1 MPQLAYIT
9 RGNASPQGKPRVYFC
24 CHPADQA
31 AFLQPMAKDLLAL
44 VDCSVWYDPEPAT
57 PLSPEERSSREADLI
72 QMQLFVLPVT
82 TRLLNG
88 PSRAME
94 WEFPLAREQRIPV
107 LPILQEPGLE
117 TLFNQKCGDLQG
129 LNPNQ
134 TDPTARPYAEKLKKF
149 LESVLIGDEL
159 ATQVRAAFDAY
170 IFLSYRKK
178 DRREAQALMRLIHES
193 EFCRDIAI
201 WYDEFLT
208 PGEDFNHAIA
218 QALEKSD
225 LFALAVTPHLLENPN
240 YVMREEFPA
249 ARQSGKP
256 ILPVE
261 MTPVDRPM
269 LEQAYPGIPPCAS
282 GQQGASLSEELKSAL
297 RGVALREN
305 DSDPRH
311 NFFIGLAYLSG
322 IDVEVD
328 KQRAMGLIQSAGDA
342 GLPEAMEK
350 LVAMY
355 NTGDGVA
362 RDYRQAIVWRR
373 RLADA
378 LRVRWEAAP
387 TEDTFKALANALWE
401 LGDQYSDLADLAAAC
416 KLWQEEFLPLCRQAE
431 AQGIACARQY
441 LANGYSSLGNL
452 YRRQGNLPAAKH
464 WLKESNSLRLALS
477 REDNTVPVRR
487 DVAASQIQ
495 LGVLYQE
502 EEDGSTLMYF
512 EAAEVLAR
520 ALVRDTGEYEDRQLL
535 ATACEWTSTEYK
547 HGSDMKDLAKA
558 RSLLE
563 ESLQL
568 RRALND
574 ERPSSYTRRNLVG
587 SSLGLGDLL
596 RRMKDLPGARR
607 CYGESLALMR
617 DLVEETGGLDARGT
631 LAVCL
636 CRMGTLNRLEGDL
649 PAAHSHY
656 EEALALFRAL
666 ADETGTLESRSNLA
680 YCCSLLGALCK
691 QEGDLPGSRHWLEES
706 AHLRRAIVE
715 ESGLIQARRRLA
727 RDLYQLG
734 TLPGGDTEALY
745 QAVELWN
752 GLADIK
758 GRTSPDWHERH
769 TAILTLAQHPIAP
782 NPPAGLESAG
792 RRLFEE
798 SLALPPALIA
808 NPGTPKDWWYLTAG
822 HLKMGLIS
830 LAHGNCERAGYW
842 FKNGC
847 NIANGIVKKNGVPLE
862 RHALAVFLCHMGS
875 LPGGD
880 PQLLKQAAGIWAS
893 LAQECPQAPQYLE
906 FRDIAATL
914 LAKRTGEAL
923 E

>member
-31 AFLQPMAKDLLAL
+31 AFLQPMAKELLAL

-328 KQRAMGLIQSAGDA
+328 KQRAMGLIQSAGD
-342 GLPEAMEK
+342 
-350 LVAMY
+350 
-355 NTGDGVA
+355 
-362 RDYRQAIVWRR
+362 
-373 RLADA
+373 
-378 LRVRWEAAP
+378 
-387 TEDTFKALANALWE
+387 
-401 LGDQYSDLADLAAAC
+401 
-416 KLWQEEFLPLCRQAE
+416 
-431 AQGIACARQY
+431 
-441 LANGYSSLGNL
+441 
-452 YRRQGNLPAAKH
+452 RRQGNLPAAKH

-502 EEDGSTLMYF
+502 EEDGSALMYF
-512 EAAEVLAR
+512 EAAGVLAR

-607 CYGESLALMR
+607 CYEESLALMR

-758 GRTSPDWHERH
+758 GRTSPDWDERH

-847 NIANGIVKKNGVPLE
+847 NIANGIVKKMACRWNATPW
-862 RHALAVFLCHMGS
+862 RYSCATWAACR
-875 LPGGD
+875 
-880 PQLLKQAAGIWAS
+880 AGIPS
-893 LAQECPQAPQYLE
+893 
-906 FRDIAATL
+906 F
-914 LAKRTGEAL
+914 
-923 E
+923 